1 MIPWRHYAM
10 RLHNPLRPTA
20 PTPGPYRRLGD
31 ATSTSM
37 CARLRPSMAADA
49 PLSPIW
55 AGGVSSIVGFFRRVL
70 PGFFMVGFLSGCVTA
85 TVDEMTFLEPTEGIG
100 DASVV
105 ILGRR
110 HAPDYETEFEF
121 IECIGDHIR
130 RGDKSITVLHELQF
144 INDLYPWFEPRTA
157 PLRTEDI
164 DKLLEHKPVAE
175 KFAELKLEYMIWIDG
190 STVETNSSGSMT
202 CGVGPGGA
210 GCFGFGTW
218 GNASEYEATIW
229 DFTDQAEVGRI
240 SANTSGQSYMP
251 AVVVPIPIIAP
262 VQGAAC
268 DSLGD
273 QLLKYL
279 SAKI

>member
-1 MIPWRHYAM
+1 MGDEKSGFATRSEVGRRKTTCISGLAM
-10 RLHNPLRPTA
+10 A
-20 PTPGPYRRLGD
+20 VI
-31 ATSTSM
+31 A
-37 CARLRPSMAADA
+37 
-49 PLSPIW
+49 
-55 AGGVSSIVGFFRRVL
+55 VL
-70 PGFFMVGFLSGCVTA
+70 QGCVSA
-85 TVDEMTFLEPTEGIG
+85 TVDEMTFMEPVGGIG
-100 DASVV
+100 DRSVV

-121 IECIGDHIR
+121 IECIGDYIR
-130 RGDKSITVLHELQF
+130 KGDQSITVINELEF
-144 INDLYPWFEPRTA
+144 VNTLYPWFEPRTA

-164 DKLLEHKPVAE
+164 DKLLMEAPVAE
-175 KFAELKLEYMIWIDG
+175 HLAALKLEYMIWIDG
-190 STVETNSSGSMT
+190 STVETNSSGSLT

-218 GNASEYEATIW
+218 GKASDYEATIW
-229 DFTDQAEVGRI
+229 GLSDRAEVGKI
-240 SANTSGQSYMP
+240 AANTSGQSYMP

-279 SAKI
+279 SAEH